1 MLLRKVFHK
10 YIILPVRIFFRNK
23 ERRSNVRLW
32 LLLACVPILL
42 SVLAWTYQYN
52 EYVKFQKTAGPDSE
66 EWLMV
71 SREME
76 RIERQEVLP
85 VDERV
90 FQISSPDSTRTLSDL
105 ITPEYTQAEIDL
117 ARAKSQSQMS
127 GSSYSSMYENAL
139 PELAAS
145 DEMLEMDGEG
155 NPVIY
160 EVQEEEW
167 LAIIALKL
175 YGHKMFWGYIYDV
188 NRDILSHPDQVKAG
202 MELFLPNREYFTIDS
217 TSAAAIHKATL
228 NSSKIVSGQP

>member
-1 MLLRKVFHK
+1 MLLKKVFHRF
-10 YIILPVRIFFRNK
+10 IILPVRIFFRDK
-23 ERRSNVRLW
+23 ERRRNLRLW

-42 SVLAWTYQYN
+42 SALAWIYQYE
-52 EYVKFQKTAGPDSE
+52 EYVKFQKTAVSDSE

-76 RIERQEVLP
+76 RVEHQEVLQ
-85 VDERV
+85 VNERV
-90 FQISSPDSTRTLSDL
+90 FRMPMPDSSLRLSDL
-105 ITPEYTQAEIDL
+105 ITPEYTQAEIDI
-117 ARAKSQSQMS
+117 AKAKSQSQMS

-145 DEMLEMDGEG
+145 DDMLEMDGEG

-175 YGHKMFWGYIYDV
+175 YGHKMFWGYIFDV

-202 MELFLPNREYFTIDS
+202 MELFLPNREYFNIDS

-228 NSSKIVSGQP
+228 NTSKIVSGQP